1 MNFNMALRSVH
12 SMRNIERRG
21 SVLLGAALV
30 IVASAAG
37 CSTLR
42 GVEALRQL
50 DFTLDRVADVHVAGV
65 AVRDMHSVDDLDT
78 AAEGAQLAAAALMG
92 DLPLDCTIVLRA
104 TNPPSNSVTAELM
117 RMDWTL
123 LLDGRKA
130 AAGRMDRR
138 YSIAPGETQDIAV
151 PVAVNLGDLLR
162 HHARRLLR
170 LALALA
176 GEGSSPVDVTLRV
189 VPLIDTPIG
198 TMRSPVPITIMRKT
212 IGAEHSR

>member
-1 MNFNMALRSVH
+1 MNFDMALRSVH
-12 SMRNIERRG
+12 SMRDIERRR

-30 IVASAAG
+30 IASAAAG

-42 GVEALRQL
+42 GVEALREV
-50 DFTLDRVADVHVAGV
+50 DFTLDRVADVRVAGV
-65 AVRDMHSVDDLDT
+65 AVRDVHSVDDLDT
-78 AAEGAQLAAAALMG
+78 AQGARLAAAALMG
-92 DLPLDCTIVLRA
+92 DLPLDCTVVLRA
-104 TNPPSNSVTAELM
+104 TNPPSNAVTAELM

-138 YSIAPGETQDIAV
+138 YSIAPGETQHIAV

-162 HHARRLLR
+162 HHGPRLLR

-176 GEGSSPVDVTLRV
+176 GEGSSPVDVSLRV
-189 VPLIDTPIG
+189 VPLIDTPLG
-198 TMRSPVPITIMRKT
+198 TMRSPVPITIMRKR
-212 IGAEHSR
+212 IGADRSR

>member
-1 MNFNMALRSVH
+1 MKPRIVH
-12 SMRNIERRG
+12 SMRNIERRP
-21 SVLLGAALV
+21 SALLGAALL
-30 IVASAAG
+30 IASAAAG

-42 GVEALRQL
+42 GMDALRQV
-50 DFTLDRVADVHVAGV
+50 DFALDRVTDVRLAGH
-65 AVRDMHSVDDLDT
+65 AVRDVRSVDDLDT
-78 AAEGAQLAAAALMG
+78 AQGAQLAAAALMG
-92 DLPLDCTIVLRA
+92 DLPLDCTVLLRA
-104 TNPPSNSVTAELM
+104 TNPPSNAVTAELM
-117 RMDWTL
+117 RMDWIL

-138 YSIAPGETQDIAV
+138 YSIAPGETQHVAV

-162 HHARRLLR
+162 HHGPRLLR

-189 VPLIDTPIG
+189 VPLIDTPLG

-212 IGAEHSR
+212 IGADRSR

>member
-1 MNFNMALRSVH
+1 
-12 SMRNIERRG
+12 MRDIERRR

-30 IVASAAG
+30 IASTAAG

-42 GVEALRQL
+42 GVEALREV
-50 DFTLDRVADVHVAGV
+50 DFTLDRVADVRVAGV
-65 AVRDMHSVDDLDT
+65 AVRDVHSVDDLDT
-78 AAEGAQLAAAALMG
+78 AQGAQLAAAALMG
-92 DLPLDCTIVLRA
+92 DLPLDCTVVLRA
-104 TNPPSNSVTAELM
+104 TNPPSNAVTAELM

-138 YSIAPGETQDIAV
+138 YSIVPGETQDIAV

-162 HHARRLLR
+162 HHGPRLLR

-189 VPLIDTPIG
+189 VPLIDTPLG
-198 TMRSPVPITIMRKT
+198 TMRSPVPITIMRKR
-212 IGAEHSR
+212 IGADRSR

>member
-1 MNFNMALRSVH
+1 
-12 SMRNIERRG
+12 MRNIERRG
-21 SVLLGAALV
+21 SGVLAAVLLIAA
-30 IVASAAG
+30 ATAG

-42 GVEALRQL
+42 GVEALREV
-50 DFTLDRVADVHVAGV
+50 DFTLDRVTDVHVAGI
-65 AVRDMHSVDDLDT
+65 AVRDVRSVDDLDT
-78 AAEGAQLAAAALMG
+78 EEGARLAAAALMG
-92 DLPLDCTIVLRA
+92 DLPLDCTVVLRA
-104 TNPPSNSVTAELM
+104 TNPPSNAVTAELM

-138 YSIAPGETQDIAV
+138 YSIAPGETQKVAV
-151 PVAVNLGDLLR
+151 PVAINLGDLLR
-162 HHARRLLR
+162 RHGPRLLR

-212 IGAEHSR
+212 IGADHSR

>member
-1 MNFNMALRSVH
+1 MTCQSMVPLLVRPSIRPIDRRHLFPYVKMNFNMALRSVH

-30 IVASAAG
+30 IVSSAAG

-42 GVEALRQL
+42 GVEALRQV
-50 DFTLDRVADVHVAGV
+50 DFTLDRVAGAHVPSV
-65 AVRDMHSVDDLDT
+65 AVRDRHSVDDLAT
-78 AAEGAQLAAAALMG
+78 AQGAQLAAAALMG
-92 DLPLDCTIVLRA
+92 DLPLDCTVVLRA

-162 HHARRLLR
+162 HHARR
-170 LALALA
+170 
-176 GEGSSPVDVTLRV
+176 
-189 VPLIDTPIG
+189 
-198 TMRSPVPITIMRKT
+198 
-212 IGAEHSR
+212 

>member
-1 MNFNMALRSVH
+1 
-12 SMRNIERRG
+12 MRDIERRR

-30 IVASAAG
+30 IASAAAG

-42 GVEALRQL
+42 GVEALREV
-50 DFTLDRVADVHVAGV
+50 DFTLDRVADVRVAGV
-65 AVRDMHSVDDLDT
+65 PVRDVHSVDDLDT
-78 AAEGAQLAAAALMG
+78 AQGARLAAAALMG
-92 DLPLDCTIVLRA
+92 DLPLDCTVVLRA
-104 TNPPSNSVTAELM
+104 TNPPSNAVTAELM

-162 HHARRLLR
+162 HHGPRLLR

-189 VPLIDTPIG
+189 VPLIDTPLG
-198 TMRSPVPITIMRKT
+198 TMRSPVPITIMRKR
-212 IGAEHSR
+212 IGADRSR

>member
-1 MNFNMALRSVH
+1 
-12 SMRNIERRG
+12 MRDIERRR

-30 IVASAAG
+30 IASAAAR

-42 GVEALRQL
+42 GVEALRGV
-50 DFTLDRVADVHVAGV
+50 DFTLDRVADVRLAGV
-65 AVRDMHSVDDLDT
+65 AVRDVHSVDDLDT
-78 AAEGAQLAAAALMG
+78 AQGAQLAAAALMG
-92 DLPLDCTIVLRA
+92 DLPLDCIVVLRA
-104 TNPPSNSVTAELM
+104 TNPRSNAVTAELM

-151 PVAVNLGDLLR
+151 PVAGNLGDLLR
-162 HHARRLLR
+162 HHGPRLLR

-189 VPLIDTPIG
+189 VPLIDTPLG
-198 TMRSPVPITIMRKT
+198 TMRSPIPITIMRKT
-212 IGAEHSR
+212 IGADRSR

>member
-1 MNFNMALRSVH
+1 MKPRSVH
-12 SMRNIERRG
+12 SIRNIERRG
-21 SVLLGAALV
+21 SARFGAALAL
-30 IVASAAG
+30 ASVVAG

-42 GVEALRQL
+42 GVEALREV
-50 DFTLDRVADVHVAGV
+50 DFALDRVADVRVAGV
-65 AVRDMHSVDDLDT
+65 PVRDVHSVDDLDT
-78 AAEGAQLAAAALMG
+78 AQGAQLAAAALMG
-92 DLPLDCTIVLRA
+92 DLPLDCTVVLRA
-104 TNPPSNSVTAELM
+104 SNPPSNAVTAELM
-117 RMDWTL
+117 RMDWAL

-162 HHARRLLR
+162 HHGPKLLR

-189 VPLIDTPIG
+189 VPLIDTPLG

-212 IGAEHSR
+212 IGADRSR

>member
-1 MNFNMALRSVH
+1 
-12 SMRNIERRG
+12 MRDIERRR

-30 IVASAAG
+30 IASAAAG

-42 GVEALRQL
+42 GVEALREV
-50 DFTLDRVADVHVAGV
+50 DFTLDRVADVRVAGV
-65 AVRDMHSVDDLDT
+65 PVRDVHSVDDLDT
-78 AAEGAQLAAAALMG
+78 AQGARLAAAALMG
-92 DLPLDCTIVLRA
+92 DLPLDCTVVLRA
-104 TNPPSNSVTAELM
+104 TNPPSNAVTAELM

-162 HHARRLLR
+162 HHGSRLLR

-189 VPLIDTPIG
+189 VPLIDTPLG
-198 TMRSPVPITIMRKT
+198 TMRSPVPITIMRKR
-212 IGAEHSR
+212 IGADRSR

>member
-1 MNFNMALRSVH
+1 MNCNMKPRSVH
-12 SMRNIERRG
+12 SIRNIERRA
-21 SVLLGAALV
+21 SARLGAALAL
-30 IVASAAG
+30 ASVVAG

-42 GVEALRQL
+42 GVEALREV
-50 DFTLDRVADVHVAGV
+50 DFALDRVTDVRLAGV
-65 AVRDMHSVDDLDT
+65 AVRDVRSVDDLDT
-78 AAEGAQLAAAALMG
+78 AQGAQLAAAALMG
-92 DLPLDCTIVLRA
+92 DLPLDCTVVLRA
-104 TNPPSNSVTAELM
+104 SNPPSNAVTAELM

-162 HHARRLLR
+162 HHGPKLLR

-189 VPLIDTPIG
+189 VPLIDTPLG

-212 IGAEHSR
+212 IGADRSR

>member
-1 MNFNMALRSVH
+1 
-12 SMRNIERRG
+12 MRDIERRG

-30 IVASAAG
+30 IASAAAG

-42 GVEALRQL
+42 GVEALREV
-50 DFTLDRVADVHVAGV
+50 DFRLDRVADVRLAGV
-65 AVRDMHSVDDLDT
+65 AVRDVHSVDDLDT
-78 AAEGAQLAAAALMG
+78 AQGAQFAAAALMG
-92 DLPLDCTIVLRA
+92 DLPLDCIVVLRA
-104 TNPPSNSVTAELM
+104 TNPPSNAVTAELM

-162 HHARRLLR
+162 HHGPRLLR

-189 VPLIDTPIG
+189 VPLIDTPLG
-198 TMRSPVPITIMRKT
+198 TMRSPIPITIMRKT
-212 IGAEHSR
+212 IGANRSR

>member
-1 MNFNMALRSVH
+1 MNFNMARRSVH
-12 SMRNIERRG
+12 SMRRIERRG
-21 SVLLGAALV
+21 SALLGAALL
-30 IVASAAG
+30 IVSSTAG

-42 GVEALRQL
+42 GVEALRGV
-50 DFTLDRVADVHVAGV
+50 DFTLDRVADVRLAGV
-65 AVRDMHSVDDLDT
+65 AVRDVHSVDDLDT
-78 AAEGAQLAAAALMG
+78 AQGAQLAAAALMG
-92 DLPLDCTIVLRA
+92 DLPLDCIVVLRA
-104 TNPPSNSVTAELM
+104 TNPPSNAVTAELM

-123 LLDGRKA
+123 LLDNRKA

-162 HHARRLLR
+162 HHGPRLLR

-189 VPLIDTPIG
+189 VPLIDTPLG

-212 IGAEHSR
+212 IGAARSR

>member
-1 MNFNMALRSVH
+1 MALRSVH

-30 IVASAAG
+30 IVSSAAG

-42 GVEALRQL
+42 GVEALRQV

-65 AVRDMHSVDDLDT
+65 AVRDVHSVDELDT
-78 AAEGAQLAAAALMG
+78 AQGAQLAAAALMG
-92 DLPLDCTIVLRA
+92 DLPLDCTVVLRA
-104 TNPPSNSVTAELM
+104 TNPPSNAVTAELM

-151 PVAVNLGDLLR
+151 PVAVDLGDLLR
-162 HHARRLLR
+162 HHGPRLLR

-189 VPLIDTPIG
+189 VPLIDTPLG

-212 IGAEHSR
+212 IGADRSR

>member
-1 MNFNMALRSVH
+1 
-12 SMRNIERRG
+12 MRDIERRR

-30 IVASAAG
+30 IASAAAG

-42 GVEALRQL
+42 GVEALREV
-50 DFTLDRVADVHVAGV
+50 DFTLDRVADVRVAGV
-65 AVRDMHSVDDLDT
+65 PVRDVHSVDDLDT
-78 AAEGAQLAAAALMG
+78 AQGAQLAAAALMG
-92 DLPLDCTIVLRA
+92 DLPLDCTVVLRA
-104 TNPPSNSVTAELM
+104 TNPPSNAVTAELM

-162 HHARRLLR
+162 HHGSRLLR

-189 VPLIDTPIG
+189 VPLIDTPLG
-198 TMRSPVPITIMRKT
+198 TMRSPVPITILRKR
-212 IGAEHSR
+212 IGADRSR

>member
-1 MNFNMALRSVH
+1 MRS
-12 SMRNIERRG
+12 IERG
-21 SVLLGAALV
+21 WSVLLGAALV
-30 IVASAAG
+30 VASAAAG

-42 GVEALRQL
+42 GVEALREV
-50 DFTLDRVADVHVAGV
+50 DFTLDRVTDVHVAGV
-65 AVRDMHSVDDLDT
+65 AVRNVRSVDDLDT
-78 AAEGAQLAAAALMG
+78 AQGAQLAAAALMG
-92 DLPLDCTIVLRA
+92 DLPLDCIVVLRA
-104 TNPPSNSVTAELM
+104 TNPPSNAVTAELM
-117 RMDWTL
+117 RMDWSL

-138 YSIAPGETQDIAV
+138 YSIAPGETQDVAV

-162 HHARRLLR
+162 HHGPRLLR

-189 VPLIDTPIG
+189 VPLIDTPLG

-212 IGAEHSR
+212 IGADHSR

>member
-30 IVASAAG
+30 IVSSAAG

-42 GVEALRQL
+42 GVEALRQV
-50 DFTLDRVADVHVAGV
+50 DFTLDRVADVHLAGV
-65 AVRDMHSVDDLDT
+65 AVRDVHSVDDLDT
-78 AAEGAQLAAAALMG
+78 AQGAQLAAAALMG
-92 DLPLDCTIVLRA
+92 DLPLDCTVVLRA
-104 TNPPSNSVTAELM
+104 TNPPSNAVTAELM

-162 HHARRLLR
+162 HHGPRLLR

-189 VPLIDTPIG
+189 VPLIDTPLG

-212 IGAEHSR
+212 IGADRSR

>member
-1 MNFNMALRSVH
+1 MNCNMKPRSVH
-12 SMRNIERRG
+12 SIRNIERRG
-21 SVLLGAALV
+21 SARFGAALAL
-30 IVASAAG
+30 ASVVAG

-42 GVEALRQL
+42 GVEALREV
-50 DFTLDRVADVHVAGV
+50 DFALDRVSDVRLAGV
-65 AVRDMHSVDDLDT
+65 AMRDVRSVDDLDT
-78 AAEGAQLAAAALMG
+78 AQGAQLAAAALMG
-92 DLPLDCTIVLRA
+92 DLPLDCIVVLRA
-104 TNPPSNSVTAELM
+104 TNPRSNAVTAELM

-123 LLDGRKA
+123 LLDNRKA

-162 HHARRLLR
+162 HHGPRLLR

-189 VPLIDTPIG
+189 VPLIDTPLG

-212 IGAEHSR
+212 IGADRSR

>member
-21 SVLLGAALV
+21 SGLLGAALV
-30 IVASAAG
+30 IVSFAAG

-42 GVEALRQL
+42 GVEALRQV

-65 AVRDMHSVDDLDT
+65 AVRDVHSVDELDT
-78 AAEGAQLAAAALMG
+78 AQGAQLAAAALMG
-92 DLPLDCTIVLRA
+92 DLPLDCTVVLRA
-104 TNPPSNSVTAELM
+104 TNPPTNAVTAELL

-162 HHARRLLR
+162 HHGPRLLR

-189 VPLIDTPIG
+189 VPLIDTPLG
-198 TMRSPVPITIMRKT
+198 TMRSPIPITIMRKT
-212 IGAEHSR
+212 IGAARSR

>member
-1 MNFNMALRSVH
+1 MNLTMKPRVVH
-12 SMRNIERRG
+12 SMRSIERRG
-21 SVLLGAALV
+21 SALLGAALV
-30 IVASAAG
+30 IAAAAAG

-42 GVEALRQL
+42 GVEALRQV
-50 DFTLDRVADVHVAGV
+50 DFELDRVIDVRVAGL
-65 AVRDMHSVDDLDT
+65 AVRDVRSVDDLDT
-78 AAEGAQLAAAALMG
+78 AQGAQLAAAALMG
-92 DLPLDCTIVLRA
+92 DLPLDCTVVLRA
-104 TNPPSNSVTAELM
+104 TNPPSNAVTAELM

-162 HHARRLLR
+162 RHGPRLLR
-170 LALALA
+170 LALALS
-176 GEGSSPVDVTLRV
+176 GEGSSPVDVTLHV
-189 VPLIDTPIG
+189 VPLIDTPLG

-212 IGAEHSR
+212 IGADRSR

>member
-1 MNFNMALRSVH
+1 
-12 SMRNIERRG
+12 MRDIERRR

-30 IVASAAG
+30 IASAAAG

-42 GVEALRQL
+42 GVEALREV
-50 DFTLDRVADVHVAGV
+50 DFTLDRVADVRVAGV
-65 AVRDMHSVDDLDT
+65 PVRDVHSVDDLDT
-78 AAEGAQLAAAALMG
+78 AQGARLAAAALMG
-92 DLPLDCTIVLRA
+92 DLPLDCTVVLRA
-104 TNPPSNSVTAELM
+104 TNPPSNAVTAELM

-162 HHARRLLR
+162 HHGSRLLR

-189 VPLIDTPIG
+189 VPLIDTPLG

-212 IGAEHSR
+212 IGADRSR

>member
-1 MNFNMALRSVH
+1 
-12 SMRNIERRG
+12 MRDIERRR
-21 SVLLGAALV
+21 SVRLGAALV
-30 IVASAAG
+30 IASAAAG

-42 GVEALRQL
+42 GVEALREV
-50 DFTLDRVADVHVAGV
+50 DFTLDRVADVRLAGV
-65 AVRDMHSVDDLDT
+65 AVRDVHSVDDLDT
-78 AAEGAQLAAAALMG
+78 TQGAQLAAAAQMG
-92 DLPLDCTIVLRA
+92 DQPLDCIVVLRA
-104 TNPPSNSVTAELM
+104 TNPPSNAVTAELM

-162 HHARRLLR
+162 HHGPRLLR

-189 VPLIDTPIG
+189 VPLIDTPLG
-198 TMRSPVPITIMRKT
+198 TMRSPIPITIMRKT
-212 IGAEHSR
+212 IGAARSR

>member
-1 MNFNMALRSVH
+1 MKPRSVP
-12 SMRNIERRG
+12 SIRNIERRG
-21 SVLLGAALV
+21 SARLGAALAL
-30 IVASAAG
+30 ASVVAG

-42 GVEALRQL
+42 GVEALREV
-50 DFTLDRVADVHVAGV
+50 DFALDRVTDVRLAGV
-65 AVRDMHSVDDLDT
+65 AMRDVRSVDDLDT
-78 AAEGAQLAAAALMG
+78 AQGAQLAAAALMG
-92 DLPLDCTIVLRA
+92 DLPLDCTVVLRA
-104 TNPPSNSVTAELM
+104 SNPPSNAVTAELM
-117 RMDWTL
+117 RMDWAL

-151 PVAVNLGDLLR
+151 PVAVNLSDLLR
-162 HHARRLLR
+162 HHGPRLLR

-189 VPLIDTPIG
+189 VPLIDTPLG

-212 IGAEHSR
+212 IGADRSR

>member
-1 MNFNMALRSVH
+1 
-12 SMRNIERRG
+12 MRDIERRR

-30 IVASAAG
+30 IASAAAG

-42 GVEALRQL
+42 GVKALREVG
-50 DFTLDRVADVHVAGV
+50 FTLDRVADVRLAGV
-65 AVRDMHSVDDLDT
+65 AVRDVHSVDDLDT
-78 AAEGAQLAAAALMG
+78 AQGAQLAAAALMG
-92 DLPLDCTIVLRA
+92 DLPLDCIVVLRA
-104 TNPPSNSVTAELM
+104 TNPPSNAVTAELM

-162 HHARRLLR
+162 HHGPKLLR

-189 VPLIDTPIG
+189 VPLIDTPLG
-198 TMRSPVPITIMRKT
+198 TMRSPIPITIMRKT
-212 IGAEHSR
+212 IGAARSR

>member
-1 MNFNMALRSVH
+1 
-12 SMRNIERRG
+12 MRDIERRR

-30 IVASAAG
+30 IASAAAR

-42 GVEALRQL
+42 GVEALREVG
-50 DFTLDRVADVHVAGV
+50 FTLDRVADVRVAGV
-65 AVRDMHSVDDLDT
+65 PVRDVHSVDDLDT
-78 AAEGAQLAAAALMG
+78 TQGAQLAAAALMG
-92 DLPLDCTIVLRA
+92 DLPLDCIVVLRA
-104 TNPPSNSVTAELM
+104 TNPRSNAVTAELM
-117 RMDWTL
+117 RMDWAL

-138 YSIAPGETQDIAV
+138 YSIAPGEKQDIAV

-162 HHARRLLR
+162 HHGPKLLR

-189 VPLIDTPIG
+189 VPLIDTPLG
-198 TMRSPVPITIMRKT
+198 TMRSPIPITIMRKT
-212 IGAEHSR
+212 IGAARSR